1 MGTLKEKFEYVE
13 ETKQKIR
20 EALEEMGATVTDED
34 TFRSYAEK
42 IAEVHPD
49 GLYIE
54 KGATGKQIH
63 TYVDSEIGGII
74 TDYNGVT
81 AEYHEKSYIHLDNS
95 DYSLG
100 MKQDF
105 IEFVERIKTII
116 IA

>member
-1 MGTLKEKFEYVE
+1 MYLNNKYELSLTVSGLNKHVTVPYLL
-13 ETKQKIR
+13 QKY
-20 EALEEMGATVTDED
+20 GKYGV
-34 TFRSYAEK
+34 FQ
-42 IAEVHPD
+42 HFNN

-81 AEYHEKSYIHLDNS
+81 AEYHEKSYIHMDNS

-116 IA
+116 M

>member
-54 KGATGKQIH
+54 KGLNILLLALTKGQGKIL
-63 TYVDSEIGGII
+63 Y
-74 TDYNGVT
+74 
-81 AEYHEKSYIHLDNS
+81 LDNMH
-95 DYSLG
+95 LI
-100 MKQDF
+100 M
-105 IEFVERIKTII
+105 TI
-116 IA
+116 

>member
-54 KGATGKQIH
+54 KKKGLNILLLALTKGQGKIL
-63 TYVDSEIGGII
+63 Y
-74 TDYNGVT
+74 
-81 AEYHEKSYIHLDNS
+81 LDNMH
-95 DYSLG
+95 LI
-100 MKQDF
+100 M
-105 IEFVERIKTII
+105 TI
-116 IA
+116 